1 MSNEFSYDAVVSH
14 LGSQSDAIGRLAQD
28 AGAFAAAVAA
38 FESKDPD
45 AFRWVLNHQEMLPYC
60 ELICYW
66 VRVKMCV
73 LRCFEVCGLPQEK
86 VTAVNLQQFGR
97 AIVQLASNEKLLR
110 RVVDAVSCGDGDDYR
125 AAINELKLNDYC
137 HLLCHWV
144 CAIIFRRV
152 CERICTPIREPLA
165 DAASEIRAASRVFAK
180 LGENEKALQEI
191 SKAAVE
197 LDCGLLGS
205 SIQAAGFGPW
215 CETICCWICVW
226 WCAYACR
233 EVCGVPDPIRIEVD
247 EIEEARN
254 FALAARK
261 LAAQPRALGEL
272 VKAVRNRDA
281 KAYGEIVARYGL
293 RPYCYQLCAW
303 VCSGIC
309 YEFCICVCPPTANPP
324 LFYQVGNF
332 DIYSQ
337 IDPTSGRTDTSLART
352 GTMPYGGGPN
362 FAFFE
367 QLQLGGWCPAT
378 SPTFPGTP
386 MMFRFLYAKNQTT
399 LAAAITSSVQA
410 TITVASN
417 AGIPPTPFNISV
429 CYSDAPYETAEIMT
443 VNNAA
448 TTTWTVVRGV
458 EGSTPA
464 ASVPVGAI
472 VAINPQ
478 PITGS
483 LVDTPIAVGAHTISW
498 PNHSGTTTLP
508 GFSPTLETVYVGPG
522 TDPPTPPVGPGTYV
536 DPAHYIQPDV
546 NGWVDVDQ
554 TLKAGGVS
562 IFLWFDSAQVTPAT
576 CEIPTPCF
584 GTLGTIA
591 GSPVPAANQA
601 VGTDFTIIFQAS
613 RVGVTA
619 PVDYSN
625 SLCKIHINN
634 WALVNNLWLVEF
646 GVSSCCNP
654 IDSTL
659 SVEFTVDHEEMDA
672 GAWSLFITSC
682 SASAPG
688 CISSVTSLAY
698 DINAVKTSFEVARG
712 NLPSS
717 PFNALASTGET
728 MTVNAVAPTVYP
740 GPITVGTDT
749 WTVTRGAA
757 PPVTPAEATLSFQSL
772 PGANVTPRG
781 GWGTIVENTTT
792 WTNCSY
798 AVWLY
803 ARPGLTTG
811 LQDFDP
817 GPNLLTFCIC
827 GHGSLAAPVAAAQ
840 AKKR

>member
-14 LGSQSDAIGRLAQD
+14 LSSQSDAIGRLAQD
-28 AGAFAAAVAA
+28 GGAFAAAVAA

-60 ELICYW
+60 ELICHW

-73 LRCFEVCGLPQEK
+73 LRCFEVCGLPHEK
-86 VTAVNLQQFGR
+86 VPAVNLQQFAR

-165 DAASEIRAASRVFAK
+165 DAASEIRAASRVFSK
-180 LGENEKALQEI
+180 LLENEKALQEI

-205 SIQAAGFGPW
+205 SIQAAGFAPW

-352 GTMPYGGGPN
+352 GLMPYGGGPN

-378 SPTFPGTP
+378 SPAFPGTP

-399 LAAAITSSVQA
+399 LAGAITSTVQA

-417 AGIPPTPFNISV
+417 AGIPATPFNISV
-429 CYSDAPYETAEIMT
+429 CYSDAPYENAEIMT
-443 VNNAA
+443 VKNAA

-483 LVDTPIAVGAHTISW
+483 LVDTPIQVGAHTIMW
-498 PNHSGTTTLP
+498 PPPTLVGP
-508 GFSPTLETVYVGPG
+508 NIPTLEPVYVGPG
-522 TDPPTPPVGPGTYV
+522 TDPPPPAVLPWYP
-536 DPAHYIQPDV
+536 PAHYIQPDV
-546 NGWVDVDQ
+546 TTGWVDVDQ
-554 TLKAGGVS
+554 TLAAGGVS
-562 IFLWFDSAQVTPAT
+562 IFLWFDSTQVTPAT

-601 VGTDFTIIFQAS
+601 VGTDGTIIFQAS

-634 WALVNNLWLVEF
+634 WALVNNLWFVEF
-646 GVSSCCNP
+646 GKSSCCNP

-698 DINAVKTSFEVARG
+698 DTNAVKTSFEVARG
-712 NLPSS
+712 NLPSL
-717 PFNALASTGET
+717 PFNALASSGET
-728 MTVNAVAPTVYP
+728 MTVSAVAATVYP

-749 WTVTRGAA
+749 WTVTRGVA
-757 PPVTPAEATLSFQSL
+757 PPITPAEATLSFQSL

-798 AVWLY
+798 LVWLY

-817 GPNLLTFCIC
+817 SPNLLTFCIC
-827 GHGSLAAPVAAAQ
+827 GHGSLAAKAAASQ
-840 AKKR
+840 AKKS